1 MPMEIVLALLAV
13 VVLAALGV
21 RVVPESQRLAVVRL
35 GTYVGLRGPG
45 LVFVLPLIDRVM
57 RMTLDRDIPN
67 WRALSEEEL
76 RQAVLQRWNA

>member
-1 MPMEIVLALLAV
+1 MPMEVVLALVAV
-13 VVLAALGV
+13 FVLAALGV